1 MSLPA
6 SGAIS
11 MNQVNVELGLGGTTS
26 INLNQATVRTLFGV
40 PSGAISLND
49 GHGKSSG
56 PPVSGYIGWYD
67 ATSWSTS
74 TYIWTDKSGNGNHA
88 QGYTPGGGIQL
99 VAVTGNGSSKTVD
112 AVRMVST
119 EGAYPYMQWPAGIV
133 PSTYTLFHVCRYT
146 GAAGG
151 GSGRIIQGTSI
162 NWLSGFWGGNINSFY
177 HNGWVAYPAA
187 GGTTNWRY
195 STDQN
200 SLGRQNGVTYG
211 TGGEGSPSY
220 DQICVNNGP
229 YGEAS
234 DCDIAEVI
242 VYNTTLNSGQ
252 YASVEAYLTSKYG
265 L

>member
-1 MSLPA
+1 MGDVNTELGYSATAQISLNDA
-6 SGAIS
+6 AVRTLAGVSSGAIS
-11 MNQVNVELGLGGTTS
+11 MQ
-26 INLNQATVRTLFGV
+26 NLQ
-40 PSGAISLND
+40 
-49 GHGKSSG
+49 GKSSG

-99 VAVTGNGSSKTVD
+99 VAVTGNGSSKTVN

-119 EGAYPYMQWPAGIV
+119 AGAYPYMQWPVGIV

-151 GSGRIIQGTSI
+151 GSGRIIQGTSL
-162 NWLSGFWGGNINSFY
+162 NWLSGFWANNINAFF
-177 HNGWVAYPAA
+177 HNGWVAFPSA
-187 GGTTNWRY
+187 GTTTNWRY

-220 DQICVNNGP
+220 DRICVNNYSG
-229 YGEAS
+229 GEPS

-242 VYNTTLNSGQ
+242 VYNTTLNSTQ

>member
-1 MSLPA
+1 MGNVNTELGYSATAQISLNDAAVRTLAGVA

-11 MNQVNVELGLGGTTS
+11 MQ
-26 INLNQATVRTLFGV
+26 NLQ
-40 PSGAISLND
+40 
-49 GHGKSSG
+49 GKSSG

-119 EGAYPYMQWPAGIV
+119 AGAYPYMQWPVGIV

-151 GSGRIIQGTSI
+151 GSGRIIQGTSQ
-162 NWLSGFWGGNINSFY
+162 NWLSGFWNNSINSFY

-187 GGTTNWRY
+187 GTTTNWRY

-211 TGGEGSPSY
+211 TGNEGSPSY
-220 DQICVNNGP
+220 DRICVNNGP
-229 YGEAS
+229 YGEPA